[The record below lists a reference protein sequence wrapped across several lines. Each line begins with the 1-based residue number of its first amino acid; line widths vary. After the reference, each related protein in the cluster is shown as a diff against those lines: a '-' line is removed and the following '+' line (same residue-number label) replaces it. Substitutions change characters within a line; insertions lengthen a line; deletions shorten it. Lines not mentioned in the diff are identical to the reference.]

1 MPIRRHDALRPLSRD
16 HHFAL
21 QLARGVQSTTSPTL
35 RAQLPKEPRALAD
48 HVIRAFRDELEPH
61 FVAEDEVLTA
71 AILGKDAELDGVW
84 REIEREHVEVR
95 DLVAQLGDRSLEDA
109 RVEALL
115 DRLGRLLE
123 AHVRKEERSLFE
135 RIQEVLDE
143 PTLARLGAELERRHP
158 PRATAL

>member
-48 HVIRAFRDELEPH
+48 HVVRAFREELEPH
-61 FVAEDEVLTA
+61 FVAEDEVLTR
-71 AILGKDAELDGVW
+71 AIAGKDAELDRIW

-95 DLVAQLGDRSLEDA
+95 DLVGQLSDHGVDDA
-109 RVEALL
+109 RIEALL
-115 DRLGRLLE
+115 DRFGRLLE

-143 PTLARLGAELERRHP
+143 PTLERLGAELERVHP
-158 PRATAL
+158 PRPPSP